1 MIRNIK
7 LLPGSALEQSKA
19 PMITGSGALA
29 LVAWVI
35 IGLVTAVPAAR
46 ASLEI
51 YEGPPMPASLEL
63 RESPASAAQVAAGQ
77 LPPIAE
83 RLPDLPCVVPVNSSR
98 ILGKPGGELRTLI
111 SKAKDL
117 RLLVVYGYARLIGYD
132 ENLNLVPDILERVEV
147 LDGRSFTL
155 KLRPGH
161 RWSDGHPFTS
171 EDFRYFWEDFAN
183 NEALSPT
190 GPSKTLLVAGEA
202 PKVEFPDEITVRY
215 SWSKPNP
222 HFLTAL
228 AKARPLFIYKPAHYM
243 KRFHA
248 RYADSDALAA
258 LVKKKKLR
266 NWAALHTRMGRQYRF
281 NNPALPT
288 LQPWINTTRPPSQRF
303 IAQRNPYYHRVD
315 PAGNQLPYID
325 TVVLQLAGGSLI
337 PAKTGAGDSD
347 LQARGLNFSDY
358 TFLKAGEARGDYK
371 VHLWRTVRGSQIALY
386 PNLNVNDPM
395 WRRVLR
401 DTRFRRALSLAI
413 DRHELNQVIYFGLG
427 LEGNQ
432 SILPGSALY
441 KSSYRGSYAEFNPEQ
456 ANRLLDEMGL
466 AQRDERGIRLLPD
479 GRPLEIVIETA
490 GENTEEVD
498 LLELIRDT
506 WLKVGIKLHSKPSQR
521 EVLRNRIF
529 AGETLISMWFG
540 YENAVP
546 TADMS
551 PGEFAPISQQGYHW
565 PKWGQH
571 FETSGKSGETIDM
584 DQPKE
589 LLALYKVWLDAKSR
603 REREAAWHRILE
615 IHADQVYTIGLV
627 AQIPQPIVVSKNLRN
642 VPQEAIFNWDPG
654 AQFGIYRTD
663 SFWFAN

>member
-1 MIRNIK
+1 MIRSIVP
-7 LLPGSALEQSKA
+7 LPGSALEPGKA
-19 PMITGSGALA
+19 PLGKVSRALTLAVWMISGLA
-29 LVAWVI
+29 A
-35 IGLVTAVPAAR
+35 AVPTAR
-46 ASLEI
+46 AALEI
-51 YEGPPMPASLEL
+51 YEGPPVPASLAL
-63 RESPASAAQVAAGQ
+63 RESPSNLAQVTAGQ

-83 RLPDLPCVVPVNSSR
+83 RLPDLPCVVPINSSR
-98 ILGKPGGELRTLI
+98 MLGKPGGELRTLI

-117 RLLVVYGYARLIGYD
+117 RLLVVYGYSRLIGYD
-132 ENLNLVPDILERVEV
+132 ENLNLVPDILDRVEV

-171 EDFRYFWEDFAN
+171 EDFRYFWEDYAN
-183 NEALSPT
+183 NEELSPT
-190 GPSKTLLVAGEA
+190 GPPKTLLVAGEA
-202 PKVEFPDEITVRY
+202 PKVEFPDETTVRY
-215 SWSKPNP
+215 TWSKPNP
-222 HFLTAL
+222 FFLTAL
-228 AKARPLFIYKPAHYM
+228 AKARPLFIYKPAHYL

-248 RYADSDALAA
+248 GYADSDALAA
-258 LVKKKKLR
+258 LVEKKKLR

-303 IAQRNPYYHRVD
+303 VAQRNPYYHRVD

-325 TVVLQLAGGSLI
+325 NVVLQLAGGSLI

-358 TFLKAGEARGDYK
+358 TFLKAGETRGNYK

-386 PNLNVNDPM
+386 PNLNVNDPV
-395 WRRVLR
+395 WRGVLR
-401 DTRFRRALSLAI
+401 DTRFRRALSLAT

-432 SILPGSALY
+432 SILPGSSLY
-441 KSSYRGSYAEFNPEQ
+441 KSSYRGSYAEYSPET
-456 ANRLLDEMGL
+456 ANRLLDEIGL
-466 AQRDERGIRLLPD
+466 TERDERGIRLLPD
-479 GRPLEIVIETA
+479 GRPLEIVVETA

-498 LLELIRDT
+498 LLELIRDS

-529 AGETLISMWFG
+529 AGETLMSMWFG

-551 PGEFAPISQQGYHW
+551 PGEFAPTSQHGLHW
-565 PKWGQH
+565 PKWGQY
-571 FETSGKSGETIDM
+571 FETSGKSGEAIDM
-584 DQPKE
+584 DHPKE
-589 LLALYKVWLDAKSR
+589 LLALYKAWVGAKSR
-603 REREAAWHRILE
+603 RDREAAWHRILE